1 MSGKQTYLTWIVD
14 DDEEYVTLLT
24 KAFSEKRLDS
34 RLGFFLSGQL
44 LLEKLGDADGELPD
58 LILLDLQVPK
68 RDGIETLLAIRNNL
82 RTKHVPVLIVSTS
95 TSPATISLCYQLGVT
110 AYVMKPGRFDDLA
123 YFVNSICR
131 YWLEMSDQFTRT

>member
-24 KAFSEKRLDS
+24 NAFSEKRLDS

-68 RDGIETLLAIRNNL
+68 RDGIETLLAIRNNQ

-95 TSPATISLCYQLGVT
+95 TSPATISLC
-110 AYVMKPGRFDDLA
+110 
-123 YFVNSICR
+123 
-131 YWLEMSDQFTRT
+131 DQFTRT